1 LADYEPLNRKRIS
14 LSKQQAFLSAL
25 SSVKIGGSISNLK
38 QTIAWSKTRMPAV
51 KIEAVKTIQSK

>member
-1 LADYEPLNRKRIS
+1 LNRKRIS